1 MTLETFFLLSGTLS
15 LVAVI
20 PLACLIAVVCMLRA
34 ERRRADTMARDVR
47 KAASDVRRYADK
59 SQESGQEL
67 PNSMYVNGQRNLAAA
82 LYRIADGE
90 DTL

>member
-1 MTLETFFLLSGTLS
+1 MTIETFLLLSGTLS

-34 ERRRADTMARDVR
+34 ERRRADTIASVVREVTLRVRSEAAHLRRGDPEEWPARVGKIRD
-47 KAASDVRRYADK
+47 
-59 SQESGQEL
+59 
-67 PNSMYVNGQRNLAAA
+67 LATR

-90 DTL
+90 GVS